1 MQAVTYDK
9 DSGLV
14 YIHLLHPKE
23 SRNVRSEELKVID
36 CILLDIGQN
45 GKIAGFECFGE
56 AALLCAPFAGKSRLY
71 VKDADGYHFRIR
83 QQASVR
89 SSYTVYG
96 VTFCFSDGGYQE
108 FAGFDLDESMYYS
121 AFLQRLTEK

>member
-23 SRNVRSEELKVID
+23 SRNVRSEELKVND

-71 VKDADGYHFRIR
+71 VKDADSPFQLY
-83 QQASVR
+83 SVR
-89 SSYTVYG
+89 
-96 VTFCFSDGGYQE
+96 CH
-108 FAGFDLDESMYYS
+108 
-121 AFLQRLTEK
+121 FLFFRWRLSGICRF

>member
-23 SRNVRSEELKVID
+23 SRNVRSEELKVND

-45 GKIAGFECFGE
+45 GKIAGSECFGE
-56 AALLCAPFAGKSRLY
+56 AALLCVPFAGKSQPY
-71 VKDADGYHFRIR
+71 VKDADGYHFHIR
-83 QQASVR
+83 QQASVH

-96 VTFCFSDGGYQE
+96 VTFFQMAATRNLPVLTLTNRCITVHFC
-108 FAGFDLDESMYYS
+108 S
-121 AFLQRLTEK
+121 A

>member
-23 SRNVRSEELKVID
+23 SRNVRSEELKVND
-36 CILLDIGQN
+36 GILLDIGQN

-71 VKDADGYHFRIR
+71 VKDADGYHFVFVNRLQSVPAIQCTVSLFVCQMAAIR
-83 QQASVR
+83 NLPVLTLTNRCITVR
-89 SSYTVYG
+89 
-96 VTFCFSDGGYQE
+96 FC
-108 FAGFDLDESMYYS
+108 S
-121 AFLQRLTEK
+121 A